1 MFIDQGEKEDE
12 EGGKE
17 KSEIKNEDEKVEKVE
32 KEELKK

>member
-12 EGGKE
+12 ERGKE